1 MAKVASLGRRRLSWW
16 LLVLVF
22 SSACGTTDDRPTPSG
37 SIAPS
42 DSGVLQL
49 RPVVEI
55 VARSSPAWDETD
67 LTCTLQAA
75 ARGECA
81 VTALDGPRIV
91 LPGPGE
97 APGKYVL
104 GPHVVDEGDVERAVA
119 QHDTQPGAGWIV
131 YVDLTAE
138 GTERFAAA
146 TKDAV
151 GSQIA
156 IIVDGRIVSSPRVAV
171 PITGGNVV
179 VASGLTERRA
189 AELASRIDPG

>member
-1 MAKVASLGRRRLSWW
+1 MRTVASSGRRCWTWW
-16 LLVLVF
+16 LVVLVF
-22 SSACGTTDDRPTPSG
+22 ASACGPADDRPSPSV
-37 SIAPS
+37 SIVPS
-42 DSGVLQL
+42 ESAVLQL

-55 VARSSPAWDETD
+55 VTPSSTAWEETD
-67 LTCTLQAA
+67 LTCTFQAA
-75 ARGECA
+75 ARGECSA
-81 VTALDGPRIV
+81 STLDEPRIV

-97 APGKYVL
+97 DPEKYVL
-104 GPHVVDEGDVERAVA
+104 GPHVVDGRDVERAVA
-119 QHDTQPGAGWIV
+119 QRDTQPDAGWIV

-138 GTERFAAA
+138 GTERFGAA
-146 TKDAV
+146 TEDAV

-189 AELASRIDPG
+189 AQLASRIDPG

>member
-1 MAKVASLGRRRLSWW
+1 MAKVASWSRRGWAWW

-22 SSACGTTDDRPTPSG
+22 ASACGPADHRPSPSV

-42 DSGVLQL
+42 ESAVLQL

-67 LTCTLQAA
+67 LTCTFQAA

-81 VTALDGPRIV
+81 VSTLDRTRIV

-97 APGKYVL
+97 NPAKYVL
-104 GPHVVDEGDVERAVA
+104 GPHVVDGGDVERAVA
-119 QHDTQPGAGWIV
+119 QHDMQPGAGWIV

-146 TKDAV
+146 TDVAL

-156 IIVDGRIVSSPRVAV
+156 IIVDGRIVSSPRVEV
-171 PITGGNVV
+171 PITSGSVV

>member
-1 MAKVASLGRRRLSWW
+1 MQTVASSGRPWWSWW
-16 LLVLVF
+16 LVVLVF
-22 SSACGTTDDRPTPSG
+22 VSACGPADDWPSPSV
-37 SIAPS
+37 SIVPS
-42 DSGVLQL
+42 DSAVLQL

-55 VARSSPAWDETD
+55 VTPSSAAWEETD
-67 LTCTLQAA
+67 LTCTFQAA
-75 ARGECA
+75 ARKECA
-81 VTALDGPRIV
+81 ASTLDEPRIV

-97 APGKYVL
+97 DPEKYVL
-104 GPHVVDEGDVERAVA
+104 GPHVVDGRDVERAVA
-119 QHDTQPGAGWIV
+119 QHDTQPGAGWIA

-146 TKDAV
+146 TALSV

-189 AELASRIDPG
+189 AQLASRIDPE